1 MPKISQNKGGGGG
14 RIIFDADDWVTGLV
28 PNYATSNLAN
38 IKGKGLASAR
48 SMNPFRQ
55 FGYAAPGFQPTDVTN
70 VSEVSEICRNGVV
83 NTTSGYIVT
92 AGAKLQKLDLVNS
105 SLTASFHTTSAH
117 SGHSSVVGDDCVLYN
132 AKVGGANT
140 SRYFWSWV
148 DNTDWDVGM
157 YDFSTFDD
165 DFMTGTTA
173 LPTGTGTVTTNG
185 TTTLTGSGTTFK
197 STLRVGDRI
206 NVSSETVR
214 FVATITSD
222 TSLTVTSAFSTSTA
236 GLSFTYF
243 PVGSTANVPHPMIVG
258 ADDILYIGDRNFV
271 HAFDGQTGD
280 NGTFS
285 PYVLTLQEN
294 YRITS
299 FARTDTGLIICAY
312 LANPG
317 SSGQSYYYGNAIAY
331 LWDYSNL
338 DITRSYDLNDNYV
351 SEVFNYKGTLACFT
365 QGRPN
370 DIQTTKPSVLR
381 IFNGSIFEPVMAFD
395 ANVPIRG
402 GVEVIG
408 SVIYWNSDGKIYS
421 YGSPITGTTAGL
433 HKLAEGLGSTSGMLR
448 YFTTTQQ
455 WASTG
460 TTTSGGLQLMTTN
473 YYFQASFSTGLAEP
487 TFGMDKKGVVKQV
500 KVRFGTTASGGRDI
514 TVSLSDKG
522 VTSSIVI
529 NAQTAVTGQAGLVV
543 RKIKDTSDVNFLD
556 FDALKA
562 IVSWGAGSGSTDA
575 PIISSIEVEY
585 EEKDAI
591 LT

>member
-1 MPKISQNKGGGGG
+1 MPKISQNKGSGG
-14 RIIFDADDWVTGLV
+14 RIIFDADDWVTGLM
-28 PNYATSNLAN
+28 PNYSTSNLAN
-38 IKGKGLASAR
+38 IKGKGLASSR

-55 FGYAAPGFQPTDVTN
+55 FGYAAPGFQSTDVTN
-70 VSEVSEICRNGVV
+70 VSEVTAICRNGVV
-83 NTTSGYIVT
+83 NSTSGYIVT
-92 AGAKLQKLDLVNS
+92 AGPKLQKLDLANS
-105 SLTASFHTTSAH
+105 SLTVSFHSTTAH

-132 AKVGGANT
+132 SKVSGTNA
-140 SRYFWSWV
+140 SRFFWTWV

-157 YDFSTFDD
+157 YDFSSFTDS
-165 DFMTGTTA
+165 FMTGTAT
-173 LPTGTGTVTTNG
+173 LPSGTGTVTTNG
-185 TTTLTGSGTTFK
+185 TTTLSGSGTAFT
-197 STLRVGDRI
+197 TQLRIGDRI
-206 NVSSETVR
+206 NVSGETVR
-214 FVATITSD
+214 FVATISSD
-222 TSLTVTSAFSTSTA
+222 TSLTVTSAFSTSSA

-271 HAFDGQTGD
+271 HAFDGQTGS

-285 PYVLTLQEN
+285 PAVLTLPEN
-294 YRITS
+294 YRITC

-317 SSGQSYYYGNAIAY
+317 SSGQSFYFGNAIAF
-331 LWDYSNL
+331 LWDYNNL

-351 SEVFNYKGTLACFT
+351 SEIVNYKGTLACFT

-370 DIQTTKPSVLR
+370 DLQTTKPSVLR
-381 IFNGSIFEPVMAFD
+381 IFNGSVFEPVMAFD

-408 SVIYWNSDGKIYS
+408 NVIYWNADGKVYS

-433 HKLAEGLGSTSGMLR
+433 HKLTEGLGTTSGMLR

-473 YYFQASFSTGLAEP
+473 YYSQTSFSTGLAEP
-487 TFGMDKKGVVKQV
+487 TFGMNKKGVVKQV
-500 KVRFGTTASGGRDI
+500 KVRFGATASGGRDVTI
-514 TVSLSDKG
+514 SLSDKG
-522 VTSSIVI
+522 VASSTVI
-529 NAQTAVTGQAGLVV
+529 NSQSTVTGQAGLVV
-543 RKIKDTSDVNFLD
+543 CKIKDTSDANFID

-562 IVSWGAGSGSTDA
+562 IVSWGAGSAATDA
-575 PIISSIEVEY
+575 PVISSIEVEY
-585 EEKDAI
+585 EEKDVSI
-591 LT
+591 T